1 MPCPVVRLS
10 SPVMDR
16 TPRHIA
22 DRHDGPGAR
31 THDMFMHFPESREFG
46 PGPGSGRQ
54 GTEPGHQDNVV
65 EVSLPDQLQDP
76 RVLDLSGKKGRD
88 PFPSPRRSQ
97 IPVASE
103 SFISDI
109 RPGAVT
115 LKGVMHPPW
124 EWKVL
129 LVRNRIFFPGF
140 REYAPDACCNTPG
153 SRRRKTRKT
162 GRPLTGLSQ
171 FRILSY
177 PGNLVVGN
185 GTGSTILQ
193 SRSLLIVIAPVGP
206 VTLPVSPVAP
216 VAIAIAIAPQPVGSV

>member
-1 MPCPVVRLS
+1 MKVKKRHPDPCWASGVPCTESANQASTPNRAPPPGPQGSRGHEDDGVLFPCNLHPIQFGLQLLMPCPVVRLS

-54 GTEPGHQDNVV
+54 GAEPGHQDNVV

-103 SFISDI
+103 SFISDP

-115 LKGVMHPPW
+115 VKGRHAPAVGMEGAVGQEQDP
-124 EWKVL
+124 L
-129 LVRNRIFFPGF
+129 SRFPGI
-140 REYAPDACCNTPG
+140 RPG
-153 SRRRKTRKT
+153 R
-162 GRPLTGLSQ
+162 
-171 FRILSY
+171 
-177 PGNLVVGN
+177 
-185 GTGSTILQ
+185 
-193 SRSLLIVIAPVGP
+193 LL
-206 VTLPVSPVAP
+206 
-216 VAIAIAIAPQPVGSV
+216 